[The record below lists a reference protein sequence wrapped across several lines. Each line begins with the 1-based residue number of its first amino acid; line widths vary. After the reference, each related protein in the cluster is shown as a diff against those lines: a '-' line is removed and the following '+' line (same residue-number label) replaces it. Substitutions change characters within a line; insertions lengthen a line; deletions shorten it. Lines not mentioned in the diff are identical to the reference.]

1 MIVADTAAMKTGSSS
16 DDSTYDSDLSK
27 IESLGAARD
36 ALATQIK
43 GDLFN
48 AEFNNTPIPGA
59 NDLKDCQSI
68 VAQANALAGQ
78 G

>member
-1 MIVADTAAMKTGSSS
+1 MLVADTAALKTGSTG
-16 DDSTYDSDLSK
+16 DDSTYTSTLSK
-27 IESLGAARD
+27 IQSLGAARD
-36 ALATQIK
+36 ALATKIK
-43 GDLFN
+43 GDLFD

-68 VAQANALAGQ
+68 LAQANALAGQ